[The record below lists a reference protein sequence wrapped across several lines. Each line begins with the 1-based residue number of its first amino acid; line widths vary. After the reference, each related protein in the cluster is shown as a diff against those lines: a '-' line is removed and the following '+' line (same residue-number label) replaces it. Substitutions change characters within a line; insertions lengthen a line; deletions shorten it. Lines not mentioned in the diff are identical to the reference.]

1 MKNFKKFV
9 EEVIQDEIDNGE
21 LKINQ
26 DYEIEY
32 TQKWLNEWLCG
43 WLLDGYSTTE
53 VMEVLEIFENLEY
66 DEEVEMWDDVPYEI
80 YPGHSD
86 TYEIN
91 ERIEIVTVT
100 TKKIA

>member
-53 VMEVLEIFENLEY
+53 VMEVLEIFENFEY

>member
-1 MKNFKKFV
+1 MDFKK
-9 EEVIQDEIDNGE
+9 EIENIIRDEISNGE
-21 LKINQ
+21 LTINSNH
-26 DYEIEY
+26 EIEY

-53 VMEVLEIFENLEY
+53 VMEVLEIFENFEY
-66 DEEVEMWDDVPYEI
+66 EEEVEMWDDVPYEV

-91 ERIEIVTVT
+91 ERIKTVT
-100 TKKIA
+100 MVMKKIA